1 MRTRATSAA
10 LAALIAMA
18 LPAGAGCDGTPGG
31 PLPVTT
37 VRSAKVRIE
46 KPTVLP
52 GDAAVLAADN
62 AAFALALYAALS
74 AQPGNLVLS
83 PASVSVAMAMT
94 SAGARTQTAAQL
106 ATTLHFT
113 LPAARLHPAFN
124 ALTQALAT
132 RATLALTNDLWV
144 DQRQQ
149 LQAAFLDT
157 LAENYGAG
165 VRLVDFMGAPEPAR
179 LTINRWVAEQTAGR
193 VADLLPPGI
202 IAPDVRLV
210 LTNAVYLNADWQ
222 TPFTEPTMNHPFHR
236 ADGTEVSVPMMLGKA
251 GIAMAT
257 GSGYRAAELA
267 YAGGALSMV
276 VIVPDA
282 GTFAT
287 FEGDL
292 NADRLAAIL
301 DALIVSPIGLLLP
314 RFQFS
319 LAISLR
325 DTLSAMGMP
334 LAFTPDAA
342 DLSGIDGARD
352 LFIRDVVEK
361 TFIAVTERGTEAAG
375 ASGVVVA
382 TKSADPLLTVD
393 RPFLFL
399 IRDRPTG
406 TLLFL
411 GRVVDPTPSP

>member
-1 MRTRATSAA
+1 MTRCTAPGRSSARCRRGCATRWPSKFWRARSARVTPWPSIARATPSSSRKKSDNGRVRTRATSAA

-74 AQPGNLVLS
+74 AQAGNLVLS

-124 ALTQALAT
+124 SLTQALAT

-179 LTINRWVAEQTAGR
+179 LTINRWVADQTAGR

-222 TPFTEPTMNHPFHR
+222 TPFPQPTLHHPFHP
-236 ADGTEVSVPMMLGKA
+236 ADG
-251 GIAMAT
+251 
-257 GSGYRAAELA
+257 
-267 YAGGALSMV
+267 
-276 VIVPDA
+276 
-282 GTFAT
+282 
-287 FEGDL
+287 
-292 NADRLAAIL
+292 
-301 DALIVSPIGLLLP
+301 
-314 RFQFS
+314 
-319 LAISLR
+319 
-325 DTLSAMGMP
+325 
-334 LAFTPDAA
+334 
-342 DLSGIDGARD
+342 
-352 LFIRDVVEK
+352 
-361 TFIAVTERGTEAAG
+361 
-375 ASGVVVA
+375 
-382 TKSADPLLTVD
+382 
-393 RPFLFL
+393 
-399 IRDRPTG
+399 
-406 TLLFL
+406 
-411 GRVVDPTPSP
+411 

>member
-1 MRTRATSAA
+1 MTRCTAPGRSSARCRRGCATRWPSKFWRARSARVTPWPSIARATPSSSRKKSDNGRVRTRATSAA

-46 KPTVLP
+46 KPTVLH

-74 AQPGNLVLS
+74 AQAGNLVLS
-83 PASVSVAMAMT
+83 PASASVPMAMP
-94 SAGARTQTAAQL
+94 SAGARTQTAPQP
-106 ATTLHFT
+106 ATTH
-113 LPAARLHPAFN
+113 
-124 ALTQALAT
+124 
-132 RATLALTNDLWV
+132 
-144 DQRQQ
+144 
-149 LQAAFLDT
+149 
-157 LAENYGAG
+157 
-165 VRLVDFMGAPEPAR
+165 
-179 LTINRWVAEQTAGR
+179 
-193 VADLLPPGI
+193 
-202 IAPDVRLV
+202 
-210 LTNAVYLNADWQ
+210 
-222 TPFTEPTMNHPFHR
+222 HPFNG

-334 LAFTPDAA
+334 LAFPPHAP